1 MSHKALFL
9 AVSMLA
15 LAPAPAALAAEDFQT
30 HFMSNWDADSDG
42 KVTLKEAQER
52 REAIFASFDADEDGF
67 LTDPELATMDEMR
80 ENEHANMENPPAG
93 RGQGQGMAQ
102 GHGQGMGKGMG
113 QGRGYGA
120 GQGKGHGMA
129 QGMGQGRGMG
139 QGQGQGMGRGMRFQA
154 NAEAGMHNRRM
165 IDTNADGKISKD
177 EFTGMTS
184 TWFSRLDANGDGV
197 IDTKDF

>member
-9 AVSMLA
+9 AASMLA
-15 LAPAPAALAAEDFQT
+15 LAPVPAALAADDFQT

-80 ENEHANMENPPAG
+80 ENEHANMENPPA
-93 RGQGQGMAQ
+93 RGQ
-102 GHGQGMGKGMG
+102 GKGMG
-113 QGRGYGA
+113 QGRGQGM
-120 GQGKGHGMA
+120 GKGHGMA
-129 QGMGQGRGMG
+129 QGQGQGNGHGKGMG
-139 QGQGQGMGRGMRFQA
+139 QGRGMRFQA

-165 IDTNADGKISKD
+165 IDANGDGKLSKE
-177 EFTGMTS
+177 EFTGMTG
-184 TWFSRLDANGDGV
+184 TWFARLDTNGDGA
-197 IDTKDF
+197 IDKGDF